1 MFFKLAWQSL
11 MQRKGSVSLAVLS
24 VAISLILMLGI
35 EQLRSHT
42 KNSFSRT
49 VSGVDL
55 IVGAPTGQLNLLL
68 YSVFHIGNASNHI
81 SWDSYQELTHL
92 PQVRWAIPL
101 SLGDS
106 HQGYRVV
113 GTSTGFLDHY
123 RYGNKRPLELSTG
136 QNFIDTFSVILGAE
150 VARELNYQLD
160 DTLTLAHGLVGTRF
174 TEHGE
179 NPFIVSGILKPTGT
193 PVDRALYVSLAGLE
207 AVHGA
212 DAEHD
217 DLVPNNI
224 TAFLLGLNSP
234 IATFQVQRKINEY
247 SKEPLLAILPGIAL
261 SELWQI
267 SSGIEKVLFFVSAMV
282 VLAALLGLCILLLST
297 MRERRLEIALLRT
310 VGSGPLFLFLL
321 IQAEAFL
328 VLLLGA
334 TIAVSGLIMGGW
346 LVEPI
351 LIDKFGIYLDGV
363 VIGEHTIVL
372 LALVLVS
379 TLIVAAIPAI
389 SACRQSLGDSDL
401 LH

>member
-1 MFFKLAWQSL
+1 MFFKLAWRSL

-24 VAISLILMLGI
+24 VAISLILVLGI

-42 KNSFSRT
+42 KNSVGRT
-49 VSGVDL
+49 ISGVDL

-68 YSVFHIGNASNHI
+68 YSIFHIGSASNHI
-81 SWDSYQELTHL
+81 SWESYRKLSNL
-92 PQVRWAIPL
+92 PQVDWAIPL

-106 HQGYRVV
+106 HLGYRVV

-123 RYGNKRPLELSTG
+123 QYGNKRPLELSTG

-160 DTLTLAHGLVGTRF
+160 DTLILAHGLVGTRF
-174 TEHGE
+174 TEHVE

-207 AVHGA
+207 AVHGVNV
-212 DAEHD
+212 EHD
-217 DLVPNNI
+217 DLVPTNI
-224 TAFLLGLNSP
+224 TAFLLGLKSP
-234 IATFQVQRKINEY
+234 MATFQMQRKINEY

-267 SSGIEKVLFFVSAMV
+267 LGGIERVLFFVSALV
-282 VLAALLGLCILLLST
+282 VFAALLGLCILLLST
-297 MRERRLEIALLRT
+297 MRERRSEIVLLRT
-310 VGSGPLFLFLL
+310 IGSGPLFLFLL
-321 IQAEAFL
+321 IQAEALL
-328 VLLLGA
+328 VLLLGVVLA
-334 TIAVSGLIMGGW
+334 TSGLILGGW

-351 LIDKFGIYLDGV
+351 LIDKFGVYLDGI

-372 LALVLVS
+372 LVLVLVS
-379 TLIVAAIPAI
+379 TLIVTAFPAI
-389 SACRQSLGDSDL
+389 SACRQSLGGSDFL
-401 LH
+401 R

>member
-1 MFFKLAWQSL
+1 MFIKLAWHSL

-24 VAISLILMLGI
+24 VAVSLILVLGI

-42 KNSFSRT
+42 KSSFGRT

-68 YSVFHIGNASNHI
+68 YSIFHIGNASNRI
-81 SWDSYQELTHL
+81 SWESYQEFAKLT
-92 PQVRWAIPL
+92 QVNWAIPL

-123 RYGNKRPLELSTG
+123 RYRNKRPLELSSG
-136 QNFIDTFSVILGAE
+136 QNFVDAFSVILGAE
-150 VARELNYQLD
+150 VARELDYQLD
-160 DTLTLAHGLVGTRF
+160 DSLTLAHGLVGTHF
-174 TEHGE
+174 TEHDE
-179 NPFIVSGILKPTGT
+179 NSFVVRGILKPTGT
-193 PVDRALYVSLAGLE
+193 PVDRVLYVSLAGLE

-212 DAEHD
+212 DVEHD
-217 DLVPNNI
+217 DLVPDNI

-234 IATFQVQRKINEY
+234 MATFQVQRKINEY

-267 SSGIEKVLFFVSAMV
+267 LGGIEKILFFVSAMV

-297 MRERRLEIALLRT
+297 MRERRSEIALLRT
-310 VGSGPLFLFLL
+310 IGSGPLFLFLL
-321 IQAEAFL
+321 IQAEALL

-334 TIAVSGLIMGGW
+334 VIAVAGLILGVW
-346 LVEPI
+346 LVEP
-351 LIDKFGIYLDGV
+351 LLADQFGVYLDGFSM
-363 VIGEHTIVL
+363 GEHTIML
-372 LALVLVS
+372 LGAVLVS

-389 SACRQSLGDSDL
+389 SACRQGLRDS
-401 LH
+401 HWVG

>member
-160 DTLTLAHGLVGTRF
+160 DTLTLAHGLVGTLF

-267 SSGIEKVLFFVSAMV
+267 SGGIEKVLFFVSAMV

-321 IQAEAFL
+321 IQTEAFL

-351 LIDKFGIYLDGV
+351 LTDKFGIYLDGV